1 MNLKDIMAISGK
13 PGLYKFVSQGKNGI
27 IVESLTDGKR
37 MPAFGSDK
45 VSALEDISIYTE
57 EGEEK
62 LSIIFDKIFE
72 KENGG
77 QSISS
82 KVDPKALIQYFE
94 DILPDYDKVRVY
106 LSDIKKLFSWYNILQ
121 EKELLVKSDPEDNQ
135 ETPVE
140 DDGSDEGSTAKADE
154 ETNESEIKKD

>member
-1 MNLKDIMAISGK
+1 MAISGK

-77 QSISS
+77 PSISS

-121 EKELLVKSDPEDNQ
+121 ERGLLVKSDPEENQ

-154 ETNESEIKKD
+154 ESKESEIKKD